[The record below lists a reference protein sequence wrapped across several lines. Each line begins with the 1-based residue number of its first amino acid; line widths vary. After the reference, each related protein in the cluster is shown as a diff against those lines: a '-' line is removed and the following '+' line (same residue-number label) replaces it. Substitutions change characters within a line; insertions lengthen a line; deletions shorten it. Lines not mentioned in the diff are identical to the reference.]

1 MIFPKGQVVYEN
13 LNTAYTQFDA
23 MLADLQSNHF
33 TGYIKITG
41 WQYEGILLL
50 DTGGIVN
57 AIDELKGERRSG
69 AAAAD
74 SIVVRAREKDSTISV
89 YRLNEEMAQ
98 VLSGLFNGEAIYRDL
113 ESDFTSLDK
122 LMTKLQAEKH
132 TGYIEVRSKNGSDAS
147 MIFLRDGRTVES
159 LWVRNGAVLSGA
171 EALPQILQ
179 TTTTSSAL
187 FTVYRTDPAGAYRKG
202 TTLADSFSRQEVLS
216 FWQTVLQQIETT
228 VDQETGPESFVIAL
242 KRACIA
248 QAERY
253 NFLDPFAAEFEY
265 SNGEVRFEGQTTLS
279 ELNQGL
285 CASLAQTVRE
295 LSGSPDQKDLMFKLR
310 PVADQIK
317 SKYGRLLGQVGL
329 ASELPQVFGDAS

>member
-57 AIDELKGERRSG
+57 AIDEVKGERRSG
-69 AAAAD
+69 TAAAD
-74 SIVVRAREKDSTISV
+74 AIVVRAREKDSTISV
-89 YRLNEEMAQ
+89 YRLNQEMAQ
-98 VLSGLFNGEAIYRDL
+98 VLGGLFNGEAIYRDL

-122 LMTKLQAEKH
+122 LMAKLQAEKH
-132 TGYIEVRSKNGSDAS
+132 TGYIEVRSKTGSDTS
-147 MIFLRDGRTVES
+147 IIFMRDGQMVES
-159 LWVRNGAVLSGA
+159 LWVKDGAVLSGA
-171 EALPQILQ
+171 DALPQILQ
-179 TTTTSSAL
+179 TTATRSAL
-187 FTVYRTDPAGAYRKG
+187 FTVYRTDPAGAHRNG

-216 FWQTVLQQIETT
+216 FWQTVLQQVEMT
-228 VDQETGPESFVIAL
+228 VDQQAGPESFATAL
-242 KRACIA
+242 KRVCIA
-248 QAERY
+248 QAEKY
-253 NFLDPFAAEFEY
+253 SFLDPFAAEFEY
-265 SNGEVRFEGQTTLS
+265 ANGEVKFEGQTSLA

-295 LSGSPDQKDLMFKLR
+295 LASSPENPGLIIRLR
-310 PVADQIK
+310 PAAEQIK
-317 SKYGRLLGQVGL
+317 SKYDRLSSQVGL
-329 ASELPQVFGDAS
+329 DTELPEVFAVA